1 METKRKMLET
11 NACKCKAAKS
21 KKRFLLTKFVQ
32 IPNENGK
39 CLCMWCR
46 RRQLLVFSICFS
58 IFAVNCCFWL
68 LALPQRILII
78 STQFLQKLYFHENQI
93 NAKQLKMDCCS
104 CGFGCW
110 QLRIF
115 NAFAADTFVNK
126 NFTHKSVSCGFGCW
140 QLRLFNAW
148 WLHFLWIRILLIS
161 FNKTFAWHCVTY
173 KIWIEQ
179 KSKGKI
185 IRLKSRGLATLTR

>member
-1 METKRKMLET
+1 M
-11 NACKCKAAKS
+11 
-21 KKRFLLTKFVQ
+21 Q

-68 LALPQRILII
+68 LALPLRILII

-126 NFTHKSVSCGFGCW
+126 NF
-140 QLRLFNAW
+140 A
-148 WLHFLWIRILLIS
+148 HFV
-161 FNKTFAWHCVTY
+161 NKLTFAWHCVTY

-185 IRLKSRGLATLTR
+185 IRLKSRGLATLNN